1 MTVDEAFRLIENLD
15 YAEGLRRRLA
25 PSYSLLQ
32 INRDGDIVSVER
44 FKEPTTEA
52 QQLALLKRHPGTIQ
66 INGRPGMYASV
77 DDLREHVRG
86 SMWLFSKM
94 KRATPAA
101 TD

>member
-1 MTVDEAFRLIENLD
+1 MTAEEAFRLIENLD

-32 INRDGDIVSVER
+32 INREGNVVSVER
-44 FKEPTTEA
+44 FKEPSTEA
-52 QQLALLKRHPGTIQ
+52 EQIAALNRHPGTIQ

-77 DDLREHVRG
+77 DDLREQVRG

-94 KRATPAA
+94 KHAP
-101 TD
+101 TDARE